1 MPNVEHL
8 EALEKVNFDKVYQFQ
23 PVLYIFSTNSNFE
36 LIFKTNINSI
46 AFTSMEY
53 INSLL
58 K

>member
-1 MPNVEHL
+1 MPNVKDL
-8 EALEKVNFDKVYQFQ
+8 EALEKVNFDKVYEFQ
-23 PVLYIFSTNSNFE
+23 PVLYLCSTNSNFE

-53 INSLL
+53 SLL